1 MEGGDLIVVQY
12 RISRPLPNE
21 GRRVVPYLID
31 MKSGKRLNV
40 QRIPYFGALASHA
53 VGSSTSN
60 EGYFVVDNRESILQ
74 TGSSVKVVVGDLEKE
89 NVVVD
94 G

>member
-12 RISRPLPNE
+12 KTSSPLPNE

-94 G
+94 D